1 VAVFVLP
8 RRFVFCLLPVLF
20 DLMRL
25 RALGLLLLSA
35 ACSAAPAKSPAYRPS
50 EVTELSELP
59 EGYSVGDEL
68 KASCRKTLPAQAFA
82 DEALDNVDCNFAR
95 LSRVL
100 RARAGELS
108 AKVIFGKSCRG
119 RGRQLDCSARVALP
133 GSAVPFAAPAVGAGR
148 PAPSPAEVQDLDEP
162 RPQDAERVRVG
173 FRPSMARSLPARSY
187 DAVAETAWPSVGRG
201 ELGQVS
207 ARCETGCSDSALRHA
222 LRVTAAHVGAGE
234 VSRVACF
241 AEGEGRRCVAI
252 ALVPWS
258 S

>member
-1 VAVFVLP
+1 
-8 RRFVFCLLPVLF
+8 
-20 DLMRL
+20 MRL
-25 RALGLLLLSA
+25 RALGLILFCA
-35 ACSAAPAKSPAYRPS
+35 GCGAAPAKSPSYRPS

-59 EGYSVGDEL
+59 EGYSAGESL
-68 KASCRKTLPAQAFA
+68 KASCRKAPRGQAFD
-82 DEALDNVDCNFAR
+82 DEALWNVDCSFVR

-108 AKVIFGKSCRG
+108 AKLIFGKSCRG
-119 RGRQLDCSARVALP
+119 RGRQLDCSARVARP
-133 GSAVPFAAPAVGAGR
+133 GSAVPFTAPGVGVGR
-148 PAPSPAEVQDLDEP
+148 PAPSPSEVQDLDEP
-162 RPQDAERVRVG
+162 RPQDGEQVRVG
-173 FRPSMARSLPARSY
+173 FRPSGARSLPARNY
-187 DAVAETAWPSVGRG
+187 DAVAETAWPSVGRS

-207 ARCETGCSDSALRHA
+207 ARCDAGCSDFSLRHA